1 MPRVTR
7 SNSTQDD
14 AIDIASSQEEDVD
27 DKDVVKKEVKAI
39 NTAAHSHHQKSQF
52 VMIAP
57 GN

>member
-39 NTAAHSHHQKSQF
+39 NTAAHSHQQKSKF